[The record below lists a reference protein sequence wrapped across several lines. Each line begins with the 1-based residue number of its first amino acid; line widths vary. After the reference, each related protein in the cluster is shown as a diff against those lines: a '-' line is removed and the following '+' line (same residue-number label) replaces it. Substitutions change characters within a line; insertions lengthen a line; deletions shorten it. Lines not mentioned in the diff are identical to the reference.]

1 MFNVIFYKN
10 TTSTTASPKIK
21 EAHIHTLKNAAN
33 LYFEDTGVTDFDDW
47 TSIQNGTYMF
57 NGCTALTSFQDN
69 NKELEN
75 GAYMFYGCTALSNIG
90 INLAK
95 LSNGFHMFRGCTSL
109 TKIEADFNNVV
120 DGTSMFNACS
130 QLSTVGPGN
139 HTTSYT
145 GTINAQFNSLK
156 TANSM
161 FANCVGLNHFRSN
174 LHNLTSASNMFQGC
188 TNLSSFI
195 SSLDQLKTGGTMFK
209 GCSNLTIV
217 DTILPNLLSASEMFS
232 GCSSIKKFD
241 ISLSNL
247 IEAGSMFYTC
257 TALES
262 FTSNTG
268 SLTSAWGMFKGCT
281 NLTTFVGDLTSL
293 VRGDEMFSGC
303 KLTPKSVF
311 YICDTIFDIAK
322 EKSLCA
328 SGQKP
333 YVQGQEITSSSNV
346 RYNYLPG
353 FNKDLDYLYPYFTGT
368 YSGAYEITVSN
379 VGKLTL
385 GINVTNN
392 ADTVQQ
398 QLEDFAKEAYFDSW
412 AELKQAFV
420 DKGWTVTWQY
430 GGTTTSITY
439 DLRGGRVIPCP
450 IYTQLV
456 EVEDKDN
463 AEYTN
468 EDGTKFYNIEW
479 GHEVQ
484 NPQDY
489 VQFDSLEDA
498 AISYGVILKG

>member
-1 MFNVIFYKN
+1 MFNVVFYKN
-10 TTSTTASPKIK
+10 TTSTTAVPKIK
-21 EAHIHTLKNAAN
+21 EAHIHTLKNGAN
-33 LYFEDTGVTDFDDW
+33 LYNGDTGVTDFNDC

-75 GAYMFYGCTALSNIG
+75 GTYMFYGCTALSNIG
-90 INLAK
+90 ISLGK
-95 LSNGFHMFRGCTSL
+95 LSNGLCMFRECTSL
-109 TKIEADFNNVV
+109 TEIKADFNNLV
-120 DGTSMFNACS
+120 DGTSMFYNCS
-130 QLSTVGPGN
+130 QLSTVVHAFN
-139 HTTSYT
+139 TSAYK
-145 GTINAQFNSLK
+145 GTINAQFNSLE

-161 FANCVGLNHFRSN
+161 FCNCVGIYQFRSN
-174 LHNLTSASNMFQGC
+174 FHNLSNASSMLYGC

-195 SSLDQLKTGGTMFK
+195 GTLDQLKTGYQMFK
-209 GCSNLTIV
+209 DCSKLTIL
-217 DTILPNLLSASEMFS
+217 DTILPNLLSASSMFS

-241 ISLSNL
+241 ISLPKL
-247 IEAGSMFYTC
+247 IIADSMFYTC

-268 SLTSAWGMFKGCT
+268 SMISAYGIFNGCN
-281 NLTTFVGDLTSL
+281 NLTTFVGDLSSL
-293 VRGDEMFSGC
+293 VRGDAMFSGC

-311 YICDTIFDIAK
+311 YIYDTIFDIAK

-333 YVQGQEITSSSNV
+333 YVQGQEINGNTNV

-353 FNKDLDYLYPYFTGT
+353 FNKDLDYLYPYITGT
-368 YSGAYEITVSN
+368 YSGANEITASN
-379 VGKLTL
+379 IGKLTL

-412 AELKQAFV
+412 DELKQVFV

-439 DLRGGRVIPCP
+439 DLGGGRVIPCP

-456 EVEDKDN
+456 EVEDKDQ

-498 AISYGVILKG
+498 AISYGVIRKG